1 MTNFEL
7 IVIGG
12 GTGNNVASAAA
23 RSELDVALVEKGPL
37 GGTCLTRGCD
47 PSKTLIHRADV
58 IEQIRQAEQFGIDAE
73 VTNIDFSTIISESNK
88 PFDEKA
94 EQMENS
100 MQDAENLMLYK
111 AEGRFVDERTLQV
124 DDEQITGEK
133 IVVAAG
139 ARPIIPNSI
148 DGIEDVNYMTSDEV
162 LRLDERPEHLI
173 IIGGGY
179 IAAEIGHAYGT
190 LGSDVTII
198 GRSETLLSRED
209 TDIRQTFTEYFSQRY
224 DVHTGYEATSVFED
238 DDEFT
243 VQAETDDGD
252 QLAVTGDQLLVA
264 TGRKPN
270 SDVLQVEKAGIA
282 TDDDGFIEA
291 NDYLETTADNVWA
304 MGDIVGNY
312 MFWHSAL
319 HEAEYVYKNAVHDRQ
334 QEVDYTGMSRAVFS
348 SPQVASMGQTEQE
361 LAENG
366 REYVVGTY
374 EYSNTAMGIAL
385 KDEAGFVKVLAE
397 PNDKRILGCHILGPD
412 ASTLI
417 HEVVTAV
424 TSGTGT
430 VSEITDSIHIHPA
443 LNEVV
448 ERAFKDV

>member
-1 MTNFEL
+1 MTDFEL

-23 RSELDVALVEKGPL
+23 RSGLDVALVEKGPL

-58 IEQIRQAEQFGIDAE
+58 IEQIQQADRFGIDAE
-73 VTNIDFSTIISESNK
+73 ITNIDFTTIIAESNE

-94 EQMENS
+94 DKMENV
-100 MQDAENLMLYK
+100 MRDAENLTLYK
-111 AEGRFVDERTLQV
+111 AEAQFVGERTLQV

-148 DGIEDVNYMTSDEV
+148 DGIEDVNYVTSDEV
-162 LRLDERPEHLI
+162 LRLDEHPDHLI
-173 IIGGGY
+173 IVGGGY
-179 IAAEIGHAYGT
+179 IAAEMGHAYGT

-209 TDIRQTFTEYFSQRY
+209 TDVRETFTELFSQRY
-224 DVHTGYEATSVFED
+224 DVHTGYEATAVSED
-238 DDEFT
+238 DGTFT
-243 VQAETDDGD
+243 VQAEIEDGD
-252 QLAVTGDQLLVA
+252 QLEVVGDQLLIA
-264 TGRKPN
+264 TGRQPN
-270 SDVLQVEKAGIA
+270 SDVLQVKKAEIE
-282 TDDDGFIEA
+282 TNDDGFIETNA
-291 NDYLETTADNVWA
+291 YLESSADNVWA

-319 HEAEYVYKNAVHDRQ
+319 HEAEYVYKNVVHDRQ
-334 QEVDYTGMSRAVFS
+334 QEIDYTGMSRAVFS

-361 LAENG
+361 LTEND
-366 REYVVGTY
+366 REYTVGTY
-374 EYSNTAMGIAL
+374 EYDDTAMGIAL
-385 KDEAGFVKVLAE
+385 KDEDGFVKVLADRD
-397 PNDKRILGCHILGPD
+397 NGKILGCHILGPD

-417 HEVVTAV
+417 HEVVTTI
-424 TSGTGT
+424 TSGRGT
-430 VSEITDSIHIHPA
+430 VSEITESIHIHPA